1 MKRKFLLT
9 LITAL
14 CLIFT
19 CMAFACD
26 KEQTDDAGWYDPT
39 ETVKTIYFADASYSV
54 DRYSVITLNPNY
66 TGDSTVEWFSSD
78 TNVAMVIDGQVLGVS
93 AGTATVT
100 ASADGESASC
110 TVAVSNSTQ
119 FVTLSLSQCKV
130 ELAVGKTKTVYP
142 AVIDNNGVNVG
153 EKFATFAFESEDETV
168 ATVSDNGVIT
178 AKSIG
183 SVNPQCR

>member
-66 TGDSTVEWFSSD
+66 TGDSTVEWLSSD
-78 TNVAMVIDGQVLGVS
+78 TSVAMVIDGQVLGVS

-100 ASADGESASC
+100 ASAASLPFEDVEASAWYYGAVDSAYAAAKKIHFDGAHMR
-110 TVAVSNSTQ
+110 
-119 FVTLSLSQCKV
+119 
-130 ELAVGKTKTVYP
+130 
-142 AVIDNNGVNVG
+142 
-153 EKFATFAFESEDETV
+153 
-168 ATVSDNGVIT
+168 SD
-178 AKSIG
+178 IG
-183 SVNPQCR
+183 SRDC